1 MIIKARDLR
10 PGDVMGVA
18 GKPALIEAARYADG
32 KDGEPVKYAA
42 PTPENP
48 KSAVAMKLKIGGDT
62 HFVHPA
68 KEIALIRRNATSL
81 DHSTQ

>member
-1 MIIKARDLR
+1 MIVKARDLK

-32 KDGEPVKYAA
+32 KDGDPVTYAS
-42 PTPENP
+42 PTQENP
-48 KSAVAMKLKIGGDT
+48 KSAIAMKLKVGGDT
-62 HFVHPA
+62 HFIHPA
-68 KEIALIRRNATSL
+68 KDVALIRRDATSL